1 VTSKT
6 VPSYGI
12 FFQEIMIITII
23 GAANKKLQQIQNG
36 SPREWILIPTALIS
50 QVRIAFVV
58 EHLIGG
64 QIHAGMEYLQLR
76 HYNGNEHVKQ
86 MTKNGNENS
95 HEIKYHLHYFIMF
108 GCGL

>member
-1 VTSKT
+1 MYKLTSVKVTSKT
-6 VPSYGI
+6 VPSYGF

-36 SPREWILIPTALIS
+36 SPREWILISTALIS

-64 QIHAGMEYLQLR
+64 QIHAGMEYLQLETLQWER
-76 HYNGNEHVKQ
+76 TCEANDK
-86 MTKNGNENS
+86 K
-95 HEIKYHLHYFIMF
+95 
-108 GCGL
+108 